1 MNATP
6 LESVVSIGIAF
17 IRDQR
22 TLPTLMDGPVCRM
35 FSGLSEFPTRKCS
48 VVSGSLAF
56 ILFWSRY
63 KDSRLSSFV
72 KFEMHFS
79 VRRLD
84 DNLNSRMYIWFI
96 RYVPNPVNHKVRG
109 SFGTNVKFKIILE
122 RKCLKVRK
130 VKMHNPRMG
139 VPEIKK
145 GISTYE

>member
-1 MNATP
+1 M
-6 LESVVSIGIAF
+6 
-17 IRDQR
+17 RDQR
-22 TLPTLMDGPVCRM
+22 TLPTLMDDPVCRM

-96 RYVPNPVNHKVRG
+96 RYVPNMGYIYGPYDMKWVRGVNPVNHKVR
-109 SFGTNVKFKIILE
+109 GTNVKFKIILE
-122 RKCLKVRK
+122 QKCLKVRN

-139 VPEIKK
+139 VPEIRKDFDL
-145 GISTYE
+145 